1 VKHVIGFAV
10 HDVSRECGDFILHI
24 GESKNKASGAKNP
37 ARHLKMAFFL
47 GCLTAEEQSTI

>member
-10 HDVSRECGDFILHI
+10 YNVSRECGAIILHTR
-24 GESKNKASGAKNP
+24 ESKNKASGTKNP

-47 GCLTAEEQSTI
+47 GCLPAEEQGTT